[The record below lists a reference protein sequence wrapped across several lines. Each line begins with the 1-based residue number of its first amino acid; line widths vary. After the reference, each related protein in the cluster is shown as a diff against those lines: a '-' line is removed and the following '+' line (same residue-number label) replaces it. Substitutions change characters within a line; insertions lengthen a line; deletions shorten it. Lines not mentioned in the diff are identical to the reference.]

1 MQYAGWSCNIPLVN
15 NQTLQVLFLDLL
27 NPPRL
32 DKSSIKKSFNRAAKS
47 YDHAAILHEEVLNR
61 LLYRLQY
68 IRHQPAS
75 VIDIGCGTGKAL
87 KGLFKTYPRSK
98 IISLDLACS
107 MLQRARQRY
116 GLLRKKRMVNADME
130 RMPFA
135 DDSFDLLFSNLAL
148 PWVNDLGGTLHEF
161 ARIGRSG
168 SLLMFATLGPGTL
181 QELRESWFEI
191 DQNPHVHQ
199 FIDMH
204 DVGDAMM
211 AAGFSQPVVDAE
223 TIRLEYQEFRQI
235 IADLKN
241 TGASNAD
248 KYRSKGL
255 TTPAQFKRLEQCY
268 RQSGYDGGKFIAS
281 YEVVYGHAW
290 LP

>member
-1 MQYAGWSCNIPLVN
+1 
-15 NQTLQVLFLDLL
+15 LDLL

-32 DKSSIKKSFNRAAKS
+32 DKSSIKKSFERAAKS
-47 YDHAAILHEEVLNR
+47 YDHAAILDEEVLNR
-61 LLYRLQY
+61 LLDRLQY
-68 IRHQPAS
+68 IRLQPAA

-87 KGLFKTYPRSK
+87 NGLFKTYPKSK
-98 IISLDLACS
+98 IISLDLAHS
-107 MLQRARQRY
+107 MLRQARSRY
-116 GLLRKKRMVNADME
+116 GLLRKKRVVNADME
-130 RMPFA
+130 NMPFA

-148 PWVNDLGGTLHEF
+148 QWVDDLSGTFREF
-161 ARIGRSG
+161 TRIGRSG
-168 SLLMFATLGPGTL
+168 SLLMFATFGPDTL
-181 QELRESWFEI
+181 KELRESWFEI
-191 DQNPHVHQ
+191 DQYPHVHQ

-235 IADLKN
+235 FEDLKN
-241 TGASNAD
+241 TGASNAE
-248 KYRSKGL
+248 KNRSKGL
-255 TTPAQFKRLEQCY
+255 MTPAKLKRLEQSY
-268 RQSGYDGGKFIAS
+268 RCLGYDAGKFIAS